1 MTDTTA
7 FDRRHLLGL
16 GASLGVGLLG
26 PTVARA
32 RTAPPMA
39 QVITP
44 KGTILGGVN
53 GPEPGVSV
61 QVFEGIPYAEPP
73 TGDRRF
79 APPVP
84 KAGWSGRLQAVKFG
98 APAIQMPSPSA
109 AAPTSELGKALQ
121 TIFPTAAEVAAQSE
135 DCLYLNV
142 WTPDASKQRKRP
154 VMVWLHGGGFAYG
167 SGAWPIYDGTNLA
180 GRGDVVVVSLN
191 HRLNVFGYLDL
202 PGVKGSGNAGMLDI
216 VMALSWVRDNIALF
230 GGDPGNVTIFGES
243 GGGAKVSYLLAMPA
257 AKGLF
262 HKAIIESG
270 PGVRAVPAERAANLR
285 KDLLAEL
292 GVAEGDVAALRAL
305 PYQQIIA
312 AAYKAEAKQPGAGFD
327 RSGFSPVVDGDILPA
342 QPWDPKAPAISANVP
357 VMIGINKDEMTL
369 FLASAPWFGR
379 LDEAGLMTQAKNL
392 FGDKAMAVVAALKAD
407 FPDYS
412 PTYLAANLITY
423 GRMFAGSVQIATR
436 KADQHRAPAYAYLL
450 EWETP
455 VGPFKSPHTLEIP
468 LVFDNVD
475 KARVL
480 VGEGPAPQVLA
491 KQMSAAW
498 LAFARTGDP
507 NNSLLPAWPAYDAEK
522 RATMVFNLTSRVVDD
537 PYAATRRAVT

>member
-1 MTDTTA
+1 MTDTTQ
-7 FDRRHLLGL
+7 FDRRQLIGF
-16 GASLGVGLLG
+16 GGSIAAGLLMPVVALARDLSAG
-26 PTVARA
+26 PPKPGKVGPLQG
-32 RTAPPMA
+32 APA
-39 QVITP
+39 GQGVLAY
-44 KGTILGGVN
+44 KGV
-53 GPEPGVSV
+53 
-61 QVFEGIPYAEPP
+61 PYARPP
-73 TGDRRF
+73 VGDLRF
-79 APPVP
+79 AAPQPAP
-84 KAGWSGRLQAVKFG
+84 GWAETRQATAFA

-121 TIFPTAAEVAAQSE
+121 AIYPTAAEVAAQSE
-135 DCLYLNV
+135 DCLYLNI
-142 WTPDASKQRKRP
+142 WTPDSEKQRRRP

-167 SGAWPIYDGTNLA
+167 SGAWPIYDGANLA
-180 GRGDVVVVSLN
+180 AHGDVVVVTIN

-202 PGVKGSGNAGMLDI
+202 PGVEGAGNFGMLDI
-216 VMALSWVRDNIALF
+216 VMALKWVRDNIETF
-230 GGDPGNVTIFGES
+230 GGDPTKVTIFGES
-243 GGGAKVSYLLAMPA
+243 GGGAKVSYLLAMPG

-305 PYQQIIA
+305 PYQQILA
-312 AAYKAEAKQPGAGFD
+312 AAYKAEAKQPGVGFD
-327 RSGFSPVVDGDILPA
+327 RAGFAPVVDGDVLPA

-369 FLASAPWFGR
+369 FLASAPWFGK
-379 LDEAGLMTQAKNL
+379 LDETGLMAQAKAL

-412 PTYLAANLITY
+412 PTYLAANLVTY

-436 KADQHRAPAYAYLL
+436 KAEQRRAPAYAYLL

-455 VGPFKSPHTLEIP
+455 VGPFKAPHTLEIP

-480 VGEGPAPQVLA
+480 VGDGPAPQVLA

-498 LAFARTGDP
+498 LAFAKTGDP
-507 NNSLLPAWPAYDAEK
+507 NNSLLPAWPAYDADK